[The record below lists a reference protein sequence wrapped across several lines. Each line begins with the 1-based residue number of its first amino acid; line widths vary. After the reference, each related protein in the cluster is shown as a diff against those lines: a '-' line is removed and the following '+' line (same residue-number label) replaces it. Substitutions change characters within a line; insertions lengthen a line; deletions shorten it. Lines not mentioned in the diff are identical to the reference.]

1 MEISLSAIT
10 NEECSRTINESIS
23 NWSPI
28 KDYLKNYVIVPDR
41 GNIIKK
47 IQQKLEPLKSG
58 FIVEEDHDSEDEQI
72 IAAPIAAPIATSTK
86 TKKVAAPKSAKN
98 ITKKVKATV

>member
-10 NEECSRTINESIS
+10 NEQCLRTNNESIS
-23 NWSPI
+23 NSLTI
-28 KDYLKNYVIVPDR
+28 KDYLKNYIIIPDR
-41 GNIIKK
+41 TNIVKK
-47 IQQKLEPLKSG
+47 LQQKLKP
-58 FIVEEDHDSEDEQI
+58 IMVVEEDSDNDSGDEQI
-72 IAAPIAAPIATSTK
+72 IAAPIVTPIVTPTK